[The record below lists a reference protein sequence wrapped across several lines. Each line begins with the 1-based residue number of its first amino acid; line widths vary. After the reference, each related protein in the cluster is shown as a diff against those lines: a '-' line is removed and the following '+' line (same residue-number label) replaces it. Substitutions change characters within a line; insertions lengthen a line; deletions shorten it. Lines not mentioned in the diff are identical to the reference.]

1 MMTRMFSTAVV
12 LAALFTASQASA
24 GLLFHFTEEG
34 DDVKMTASGSIDTT
48 GLVASTNCEPACE
61 WWGVG
66 YYAEGDNYLM
76 GRQHDPVTEA
86 AFGFNTGTSLSPW
99 DTANGPFTGYDFT
112 SFVVHEDDGK
122 TFATFTVNESE
133 GYETGLS
140 IDPDDLVD
148 GVWETSQSW
157 LAGDSSFDS
166 LGLRE
171 GIYTITDAQTGAS
184 MTIQVGVSVPEPATL
199 GLLGLGLMGLVGIR
213 RRQQVA

>member
-1 MMTRMFSTAVV
+1 MTRMFSIAVV
-12 LAALFTASQASA
+12 LTALFTAPLASA
-24 GLLFHFTEEG
+24 GLLFHFTEED
-34 DDVKMTASGSIDTT
+34 DDVKMTASGSLDTT
-48 GLVASTNCEPACE
+48 GLVASVNCEPACE

-76 GRQHDPVTEA
+76 GRLHDPVTEV

-99 DTANGPFTGYDFT
+99 GVTSGPFTDYDFT

-122 TFATFTVNESE
+122 TFATFTVNELG
-133 GYETGLS
+133 GYEQGLS
-140 IDPDDLVD
+140 IDPDHLVD

-157 LAGDSSFDS
+157 LAEDSSFDS

-171 GIYTITDAQTGAS
+171 GIYTITDAVTGET

-199 GLLGLGLMGLVGIR
+199 GLLGVGLMGIMGIR
-213 RRQQVA
+213 RRRQAA

>member
-1 MMTRMFSTAVV
+1 MARLIFAIVF
-12 LAALFTASQASA
+12 LPALIAASQASA

-66 YYAEGDNYLM
+66 YYPEGDNYLM

-99 DTANGPFTGYDFT
+99 DTTNGPFTGYDFT

-122 TFATFTVNESE
+122 TFALLRSMRARHMRQ
-133 GYETGLS
+133 GSLS
-140 IDPDDLVD
+140 ILM
-148 GVWETSQSW
+148 TSW
-157 LAGDSSFDS
+157 M
-166 LGLRE
+166 
-171 GIYTITDAQTGAS
+171 AS
-184 MTIQVGVSVPEPATL
+184 GKRPNR
-199 GLLGLGLMGLVGIR
+199 G
-213 RRQQVA
+213 